1 MLEALLP
8 LKIKAWPYRGRIGI
22 RERHPA
28 TASEEIHV
36 LDHWCYLGKVRHE
49 EELERLEDAVPAR
62 LDIDIYKI
70 LRRFLDR
77 SPGPEII
84 DLASCRTRD
93 ENA

>member
-8 LKIKAWPYRGRIGI
+8 LKIKAWPFNGRIGI

-49 EELERLEDAVPAR
+49 EELDLLEDAVSGR

-70 LRRFLDR
+70 LRRYLDK
-77 SPGPEII
+77 SPGLEIL
-84 DLASCRTRD
+84 DLAS
-93 ENA
+93 